1 MATAG
6 SATGRAA
13 AILTTGEVFGADCDM
28 SAALDGKVTVDFSLT
43 IGSLTSVTVKAYAGN
58 AATPTDVLYVNGV
71 KQQFSLTGS
80 TEAAMVFDVPGCSVF
95 RLSVQGVGTVTSSTC
110 NFTYRYNDYE
120 TTTRSA
126 GEIKI
131 G

>member
-28 SAALDGKVTVDFSLT
+28 SAALDGRVTVDFSFT
-43 IGSLTSVTVKAYAGN
+43 IGSLDSVTVTAYAGN

-71 KQQFSLTGS
+71 LQQISLTGD
-80 TEAAMVFDVPGCSVF
+80 TEAALVYDAPGCSVF
-95 RLSVQGVGTVTSSTC
+95 RLSVQGVGTVTDSSC
-110 NFTYRYNDYE
+110 DFTYRFNDYE
-120 TTTRSA
+120 TTTRAA
-126 GEIKI
+126 GEIQI